1 MPLMLVKRVQV
12 KWISPFLLEVWSIFC
27 TLMGMFHSGEGV
39 FSDELPVD
47 AEDVYTTVNQGAEVI

>member
-1 MPLMLVKRVQV
+1 
-12 KWISPFLLEVWSIFC
+12 
-27 TLMGMFHSGEGV
+27 MFHSGEGV